1 MDTAILLLI
10 IGAVILAACGIFFLH
25 CRRLANRVEPEYE
38 FDEDDE
44 EDMEE
49 EIMPLPVPGQP
60 QSQEAA
66 PKDQRHDYRYN
77 RGASAFMTAI
87 LNGDLEEVDDPDGSI
102 MAAPTG
108 MQLAKN
114 VASKGKFQHQGAYEM
129 DAPARA
135 RIQAQQ
141 ARRGQARGDRSPRV
155 RVISVS
161 PQAPQPGGI
170 EISVG
175 GRRSSVSH
183 GMIEDAM
190 LSVTGSPR
198 SPSMASRG
206 SCSPHSSPSLSP
218 HGSQRLLGGTV
229 SRLEE
234 NPDSQVEME
243 DVFGLP
249 YALLEEEFQVFREVR
264 AQVRNRPGRLRAV
277 KQSGQANL
285 TAGARSAFSVKH
297 SRLTINTENTRG
309 STNGRSRESHA
320 QARER
325 RMQARGG
332 ASNWEDFPSPLHHRG
347 RGLSPAA
354 LLAAQMDSPPS
365 PVNSRGRSLSPSHL
379 SPSYT
384 SGSSSPASPVSPNR
398 LRRLSSSG
406 QLGREQPSR
415 NAAPAMA
422 LPPPAQ
428 SPEQAISLSE
438 VKKLLKRVCPH
449 TKWSEQLQRD
459 DMGANNCIVCLDDF
473 EVGTPVCVL
482 SCLHRYHPDCISRVL
497 QVQKKVENMTCPI
510 CRCGVFSGQ
519 R

>member
-325 RMQARGG
+325 RMQARGARTG
-332 ASNWEDFPSPLHHRG
+332 KIFLAPSTIAGEAFRPRRCWLRRWTRPLPP
-347 RGLSPAA
+347 STAVA
-354 LLAAQMDSPPS
+354 EASPPHTS
-365 PVNSRGRSLSPSHL
+365 PRHTPPDLPRQRRQFPQIDYGDCRARGNLEE
-379 SPSYT
+379 
-384 SGSSSPASPVSPNR
+384 SSPAEMQL
-398 LRRLSSSG
+398 LRW
-406 QLGREQPSR
+406 P
-415 NAAPAMA
+415 
-422 LPPPAQ
+422 
-428 SPEQAISLSE
+428 
-438 VKKLLKRVCPH
+438 CPH
-449 TKWSEQLQRD
+449 R
-459 DMGANNCIVCLDDF
+459 
-473 EVGTPVCVL
+473 
-482 SCLHRYHPDCISRVL
+482 R
-497 QVQKKVENMTCPI
+497 KVPSKPSPSA
-510 CRCGVFSGQ
+510 R
-519 R
+519 